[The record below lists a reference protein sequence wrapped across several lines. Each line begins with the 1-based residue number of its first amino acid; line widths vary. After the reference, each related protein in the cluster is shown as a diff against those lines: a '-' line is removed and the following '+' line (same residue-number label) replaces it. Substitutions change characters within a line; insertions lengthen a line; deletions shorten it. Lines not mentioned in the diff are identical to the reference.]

1 MRHIGEIENASVA
14 APWPPTAL
22 PDVSLST
29 SSSGG
34 VGRPA
39 LQLPRASKRPVGP
52 SGGRKRF
59 DSGCGQPHGDPL
71 QRDRHARH
79 HSLHLPR
86 LRLRPRHQPSWDGFA
101 PSWAI
106 WGSPPPMPSVCGGAV
121 DSAVSSARERVRIC
135 DVGKR
140 GGASGY
146 GDGAGS
152 IELGR
157 EGNGRPLTHVWRVE
171 NSSAGSSFSSPC
183 VWMLPVAVH
192 FRARFT
198 NGMEATSNTRAVD
211 SAMGIDQRQG
221 ERERLGWCR

>member
-1 MRHIGEIENASVA
+1 MSTRAPRLPAPPLLCQPSSLRLPRQWGWGGRPCSFPELPSGLWDRAAVESGSSAAVA
-14 APWPPTAL
+14 NPTATL
-22 PDVSLST
+22 INATDL
-29 SSSGG
+29 
-34 VGRPA
+34 
-39 LQLPRASKRPVGP
+39 
-52 SGGRKRF
+52 
-59 DSGCGQPHGDPL
+59 HG
-71 QRDRHARH
+71 ARH

-121 DSAVSSARERVRIC
+121 DSGVSSTRERVRIC

-192 FRARFT
+192 FRARLT
-198 NGMEATSNTRAVD
+198 NGMEATSTTRALD